1 MAGHAFFFSRN
12 LAKRKWHA
20 QLGLAR
26 IAPNKLSVASR
37 IKTKSDYKPG
47 HNVLECMRF

>member
-37 IKTKSDYKPG
+37 INPTCDDKPG
-47 HNVLECMRF
+47 HNE